1 MSDTAPCRGLCGRL
15 LPRSG
20 RNVYAIDGTYPF
32 CAPCARERGL
42 AVPDLAVAAAPKP
55 TMPFAELAAAD
66 ESSPEPDPEPEL
78 EPEDV
83 DPTTLLVTGAL
94 IVCNQTRIRVEAA
107 DDVSW
112 RITLVTTPWE
122 IPVEWRMDTAYRS
135 PALRFRHTFE
145 SYDEAI
151 RAARRVARVLDR
163 LAQRLDTAVTEAKAL
178 LGGLTDEIVPT
189 PAAPSPVIPLRPLG
203 APIVT
208 TISNGV
214 PRTTEAT

>member
-112 RITLVTTPWE
+112 RITLVRDRGQGP
-122 IPVEWRMDTAYRS
+122 
-135 PALRFRHTFE
+135 
-145 SYDEAI
+145 
-151 RAARRVARVLDR
+151 ARRSDGRDRPDSCRPEPGHPAPAPRRTDRHDHLQRRPTHHRGHLTCPAVPPVTRPADARR
-163 LAQRLDTAVTEAKAL
+163 
-178 LGGLTDEIVPT
+178 
-189 PAAPSPVIPLRPLG
+189 
-203 APIVT
+203 
-208 TISNGV
+208 
-214 PRTTEAT
+214 